1 MPLHPQIE
9 DLLNQIAAAGGKP
22 TNAMTPEEC
31 RAVFDGLF
39 VSLPPSQAKLA
50 GVADR
55 SLLGLAG
62 QIRIRVYTP
71 DGQGPFPVLVF
82 FHGGGF
88 VLGDLESHD
97 SMCRELSGGAN
108 VVVVATDYRRSPEHR
123 FPAAADDCIAVT
135 RWVVK
140 NASQINGDAERV
152 AVGGD
157 SAGGNLAAVVSQ
169 QLRDEDRINLAAQLL
184 IYPATRLDGVATKSM
199 VDNATGYL
207 LLRDDM
213 DWFRS
218 HYLGPNVDGTDVR
231 ISPILAKDFSGLPP
245 ALVQTC
251 EFDPLRD
258 EGEDYGNALNAAGV
272 PTVISRYDGSIHA
285 AASFFTIMEPGRR
298 MMDEAIRWLKE
309 ALRT

>member
-1 MPLHPQIE
+1 MPLHPQVE
-9 DLLNQIAAAGGKP
+9 ALLNQMAAAGGKP

-39 VSLPPSQAKLA
+39 ASLPPSQARIA
-50 GVADR
+50 GAADR
-55 SLLGLAG
+55 NVPGPAG
-62 QIRIRVYTP
+62 PIKVRVYTP
-71 DGQGPFPVLVF
+71 EGEGPFPVLVF

-88 VLGDLESHD
+88 VLGDLETHD
-97 SMCRELSGGAN
+97 SVCRELSGGAG
-108 VVVVATDYRRSPEHR
+108 VIVVATDYRLSPEHR

-140 NASQINGDAERV
+140 NAVQFNGDAKRV

-169 QLRDEDRINLAAQLL
+169 QLRDQDGTKLAAQLL
-184 IYPATRLDGVATKSM
+184 IYPVTRFDGVETKSI

-207 LLRDDM
+207 LQRDDM
-213 DWFRS
+213 DWFRG
-218 HYLGPNVDGTDVR
+218 HYLGPNVDGKDVR
-231 ISPILAKDFSGLPP
+231 ISPILATNLTGLPP

-258 EGEDYGNALNAAGV
+258 EGEDYGKALKAAGV
-272 PTVISRYDGSIHA
+272 PTVISRHDGSIHA
-285 AASFFTIMEPGRR
+285 AFSFFTVLEPGRR
-298 MMDEAIRWLKE
+298 MVDEAIRWLKE
-309 ALRT
+309 TLRA

>member
-1 MPLHPQIE
+1 MPLHPQVE
-9 DLLNQIAAAGGKP
+9 GLLKQMAAAGGKP

-39 VSLPPSQAKLA
+39 ASLPPSQAKLA
-50 GVADR
+50 GVTDR
-55 SLLGLAG
+55 NVPGPAG
-62 QIRIRVYTP
+62 QIKVRVYTP
-71 DGQGPFPVLVF
+71 EGKGPFPVLVF

-97 SMCRELSGGAN
+97 SVCRELSGGAG
-108 VVVVATDYRRSPEHR
+108 VVVVATDYRLSPEHR

-140 NASQINGDAERV
+140 NAAQINADAKRV

-169 QLRDEDRINLAAQLL
+169 QLRDQDRIKLAAQLL
-184 IYPATRLDGVATKSM
+184 IYPATRLDGIATTSM
-199 VDNATGYL
+199 IDNATGYL
-207 LLRDDM
+207 LQRDDM
-213 DWFRS
+213 DWFRG
-218 HYLGPNVDGTDVR
+218 HYLGPNVDGKDVR
-231 ISPILAKDFSGLPP
+231 ISPLLARDLTGLPP

-258 EGEDYGNALNAAGV
+258 EGEEYGKALKAAGV
-272 PTVISRYDGSIHA
+272 PTVISRHEGSIHA
-285 AASFFTIMEPGRR
+285 AFSFFTILEPGRR
-298 MMDEAIRWLKE
+298 MVDEAIRWLKE
-309 ALRT
+309 TLRN

>member
-1 MPLHPQIE
+1 MPLHPQVE
-9 DLLNQIAAAGGKP
+9 GLLNQIAAAGGKP

-31 RAVFDGLF
+31 RAVFDGIF

-55 SLLGLAG
+55 EVPGPGG
-62 QIRIRVYTP
+62 QINTRVYTP
-71 DGQGPFPVLVF
+71 EGDGPFPALVF

-97 SMCRELSGGAN
+97 SVCRELSGGAN
-108 VVVVATDYRRSPEHR
+108 VIVVATDYRRSPEHR

-140 NASQINGDAERV
+140 NAAQIDGDAQRV

-169 QLRDEDRINLAAQLL
+169 QLRDQDRINLAAQLL
-184 IYPATRLDGVATKSM
+184 IYPVTRFDGVVTKSM
-199 VDNATGYL
+199 TDNAAGYL
-207 LLRDDM
+207 LQRDDM

-218 HYLGPNVDGTDVR
+218 HYLGPDFDGKDVR
-231 ISPILAKDFSGLPP
+231 ISPILAKDLTGLPP

-258 EGEDYGNALNAAGV
+258 EGEDYGNALKAAGV

-285 AASFFTIMEPGRR
+285 AFSFFTIMEPGRR
-298 MMDEAIRWLKE
+298 MMDEAIRWLRE
-309 ALRT
+309 TLRT

>member
-1 MPLHPQIE
+1 MPLHPQVE
-9 DLLNQIAAAGGKP
+9 GLLNQMVAAGGKP

-31 RAVFDGLF
+31 RAVFDGIF
-39 VSLPPSQAKLA
+39 ASLPPSQAMLA

-55 SLLGLAG
+55 NVPGPAG
-62 QIRIRVYTP
+62 QIKTRVYTP
-71 DGQGPFPVLVF
+71 EGKGPFPVLVF

-97 SMCRELSGGAN
+97 SVCRELSGGAN
-108 VVVVATDYRRSPEHR
+108 VVVVATDYRLSPEHR

-135 RWVVK
+135 RWVVE
-140 NASQINGDAERV
+140 NAAKINGDAKRV
-152 AVGGD
+152 AAGGD

-169 QLRDEDRINLAAQLL
+169 QLRDRDGTKLAAQLL
-184 IYPATRLDGVATKSM
+184 IYPVTRFDGVATTSM

-207 LLRDDM
+207 LQRDDI

-218 HYLGPNVDGTDVR
+218 HYLGPNIDGKDVR
-231 ISPILAKDFSGLPP
+231 ISPILAKDLTGLPP
-245 ALVQTC
+245 TLVQTC

-258 EGEDYGNALNAAGV
+258 EGEDYGKALEAAGV

-285 AASFFTIMEPGRR
+285 AFSFFTIMEPGRR
-298 MMDEAIRWLKE
+298 MVDEAIGWLRE
-309 ALRT
+309 TLRA